1 MGLFKISP
9 GIPDDEKNKTDF
21 VPWESRAKCGTC
33 DKPFYDILCEKHPKA
48 NECCYNAH
56 LRKQHLKVVDII

>member
-9 GIPDDEKNKTDF
+9 GIPDKE
-21 VPWESRAKCGTC
+21 ESTNFIAWDDRLACPDCG
-33 DKPFYDILCEKHPKA
+33 KPHTQSQCEKHPNAK
-48 NECCYNAH
+48 ECCYNMH